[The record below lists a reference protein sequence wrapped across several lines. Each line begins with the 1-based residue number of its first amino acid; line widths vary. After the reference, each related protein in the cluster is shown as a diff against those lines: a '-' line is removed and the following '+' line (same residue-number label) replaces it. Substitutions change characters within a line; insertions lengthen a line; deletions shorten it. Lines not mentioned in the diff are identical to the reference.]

1 MKEGKETE
9 TEITEKE
16 EDKKEEVKPVE
27 KPVEKPVTK
36 LLTNF
41 NPAWPVPQQTPQ
53 GKYPADE
60 YKHNRVELD
69 EPAPTLR

>member
-1 MKEGKETE
+1 M
-9 TEITEKE
+9 
-16 EDKKEEVKPVE
+16 
-27 KPVEKPVTK
+27 TK